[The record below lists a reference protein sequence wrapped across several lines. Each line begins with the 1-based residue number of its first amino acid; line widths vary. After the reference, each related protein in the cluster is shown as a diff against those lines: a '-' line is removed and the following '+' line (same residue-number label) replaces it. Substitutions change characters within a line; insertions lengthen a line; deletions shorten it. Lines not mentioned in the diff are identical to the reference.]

1 MRRRSVTVMTKYI
14 AVCIF
19 VGWAAAPLCTAYAAD
34 NPAAPAAETVK
45 ADAKTV
51 AAVVKRDAKS
61 VSAAAKSGA
70 RQVAV
75 AARDFGHEVATAAK
89 HAAKKVKTAVK
100 PEKSGQAAD

>member
-1 MRRRSVTVMTKYI
+1 MRCRSATVMTRYI
-14 AVCIF
+14 AVC
-19 VGWAAAPLCTAYAAD
+19 VLVAWAAAPLCTAHAAD
-34 NPAAPAAETVK
+34 NPATDAADTVK

-75 AARDFGHEVATAAK
+75 AAKDFGHEVATAAK